1 MSACSSRYWIV
12 ALSVAAAVAVP
23 ACGAPRHA
31 DSHASR
37 LGDDV
42 FMAGKEVRFAGETA
56 DDALLAGA
64 EVTLGG
70 VVGGDAAV
78 AGREISVTGRVRD
91 DLYAAGRDVRVS
103 GDIGGSARIAG
114 GRIEITDRARIAD
127 GASIA
132 GGRVE
137 FDGYAGSYLQ
147 LNGGRLRID
156 GHIEGDVVAAG
167 GALSLGPQAV
177 IGGRLSWRGRRAP
190 DIAAGARVRGG
201 VRHLLPERRQPRWP
215 VIGAFVVGWFA
226 GWLLA
231 GALLLGLL
239 PRATQAVSDAAR
251 SRPLPAALAGLVC
264 VFGLPLVIVLLAVT
278 LIGIPAA
285 LLLLLAYLLLL
296 PLGYLLYVA
305 TLADVALGRRGLAA
319 QPSKALRIGAFA
331 ITLLI
336 AFFVAAIPV
345 LGALV
350 TLVLVMLGAGGIALA
365 LGRAWLRPRE
375 MPPPAQAA

>member
-1 MSACSSRYWIV
+1 MSACLPGRWIV
-12 ALSVAAAVAVP
+12 ALIVAAAALAVP
-23 ACGAPRHA
+23 AYGAPRQA
-31 DSHASR
+31 DSHVLR

-42 FMAGKEVRFAGETA
+42 FIAGKAVRFAGETA

-70 VVGGDAAV
+70 LVGGDAAI
-78 AGREISVTGRVRD
+78 AGREVSVTGRVRE

-114 GRIEITDRARIAD
+114 GTIEITDRARIAD

-132 GGRVE
+132 GGRIE
-137 FDGYAGSYLQ
+137 FDGHAGSYLQ

-177 IGGRLSWRGRRAP
+177 IGGRLTWRGRRIP
-190 DIAAGARVRGG
+190 DIAAGAQVRGG
-201 VRHLLPERRQPRWP
+201 VRHLRPERPQSRWP
-215 VIGAFVVGWFA
+215 IIGAVVLGWFI

-264 VFGLPLVIVLLAVT
+264 VFGLPLLIVLLAVT

-296 PLGYLLYVA
+296 PLGYLLCVA
-305 TLADVALGRRGLAA
+305 TLADVALGRRRPAA
-319 QPSKALRIGAFA
+319 RPSTALRIGAFA
-331 ITLLI
+331 ITLLV
-336 AFFVAAIPV
+336 AFFVAPIPV

-350 TLVLVMLGAGGIALA
+350 MLALVLLGTGGIALA

-375 MPPPAQAA
+375 KPPPAA